1 MQEQNLVATGT
12 AGQVTT
18 TGTTNAPEVGSV
30 TPVEKKRQVFLAWT
44 PDDALEKRE
53 LVAVMLQKAGMEV
66 FPMEPRPADEEE
78 FKRKVE
84 ALVAKAECSVHVL
97 GGDFGPTLQNDE
109 SVSYARYQYE
119 VCTGRSRESKGSF
132 KRISWSY
139 PLEGVILQGE
149 QQELITQIQNNL
161 SSEVMFTN
169 VANPAQL
176 IEDIRAFLERDHVA
190 KAVPKEY
197 DMAFFSNV
205 QDAADCYMTIEKLS
219 EEYKLTTVT
228 VVPENDTDYRALGAE
243 RSLKAR
249 LAVVFFKESSDWA
262 VSFVKQVWKFM
273 GGASSTTSFLIIGED
288 EPRRNRFLR
297 YKAPNTLLLVVKP
310 DEVLESIKATYTRF
324 RETGRIIDETFCPYT
339 GLRPFNE
346 DESIFFKGRDK
357 HNDYIIEM
365 ISRQKFAMVT
375 GSSGDG
381 KSSLVFAG
389 VIPTLKGGFLK
400 TQFTKWAVADFR
412 PERQPLR
419 NMALALSRE
428 MRLKDIDEVEN
439 SLSYGFSALVDLYKK
454 SPLYCD
460 MTSPEWLDANE
471 EDRKSMKRR
480 AANLLVLVDQFE
492 EFFTNV
498 ENYRDGVASPISQIT
513 VNVLIETI
521 RIAREENLPIYVV
534 CTMRSD
540 YIGQC
545 VAFRGFAEMI
555 GLSTYYVP
563 RLKRDE
569 VQEVIQA
576 PAQLNG
582 NKVSLRL
589 AQRLLNDLGDGID
602 QLPVLQH
609 SLHQIWTNANK
620 GAEEMDLIHYAQVGG
635 LASSKL
641 PRENMR
647 EYDDWFKGIGDVRQS
662 LYEKPRLKN
671 VLNRHANELYEFA
684 HDYYNARYSPPIA
697 KEVSQAIIRT
707 AFTCLTKIDDN
718 RAVRNRM
725 TLQQITEIHGKEAEG
740 HDFQLVGRVLNIF
753 REQGNTFVQ
762 PFISDDPESKELQPT
777 VTLDITHESLIRN
790 WERLVDWAE
799 QEHKSVTTY
808 SDFKVQVNRWLA
820 NDCDEKY
827 LLSTGPYTVY
837 NMWYEQQQP
846 TPAWVRRYI
855 RPDEIVPEL
864 DPMEQASLYLE
875 DIQDFLEQ
883 SRRRINRVRVIRNI
897 ITGVIAILFV
907 ASLIATGVAV
917 QNASAAEKQK
927 EYAERQAAEAERQK
941 KVAQEEQQKA
951 EKEKQRAEEERRLA
965 DIARNDAERERQNA
979 ILQKEAAD
987 YAKLQAVNAATEAE
1001 KQRLLAEDQRK
1012 FAQSEKEAAD
1022 KARKDAE
1029 LSAAIAREQEENA
1042 RTENR
1047 NAKILQ
1053 SLFLSSLSR
1062 DQVKAGEPQLD
1073 ANNNLTPPDRK
1084 RYEVGAQLA
1093 MQALPENLNMAQD
1106 KLSRPYVA
1114 EAEAALYYSMN
1125 ALENAEPIRVLRGH
1139 TNKMIYNQFSPD
1151 SKLLIS
1157 SSWDKTA
1164 RVWDVASGKEVRELS
1179 GHTDIVQKAYFSQ
1192 DGRYTVTLGDDF
1204 SARLWDFNTGRS
1216 LQSFKGHRGDVTHA
1230 AITADGQRVVT
1241 TSLDNTARLYDSQ
1254 TGNLIA
1260 DLTGHKAGVLFA
1272 AFSPDGKHLVTTSAD
1287 KTAILWNGESGR
1299 QVAVLSGH
1307 GADVTHAAFS
1317 PDNNLL
1323 ATVSDDN
1330 TGRIWNAETG
1340 SLSKILPRGT
1350 IATGVERNGHVNKVN
1365 FAAFSPD
1372 SRRLATTSSDS
1383 LALVW
1388 NVTEGN
1394 VVGVLKKHTERVYN
1408 VQFSNDGKFMLTTS
1422 DDRTVVLWDAIH
1434 YLDLAE
1440 YKGTPGLGYYA
1451 VFSPDSKYIATCGTD
1466 ENDLPTTVRIFKL
1479 LPKGQDLM
1487 DFAKAH
1493 NMQELNEDQKKVFF
1507 LSDKRITKV
1516 QLQKGI
1522 DNYNDRMKMLKPGE
1536 KPVKMEDMTKPGD
1549 KPGEIPKN
1557 WWKGSSAA
1565 PSTPTEKRMHRVQA
1579 GETMWAI
1586 SRRYNI
1592 GVDQLMEFNG
1602 KASSE
1607 VKTGEILIVQH

>member
-1 MQEQNLVATGT
+1 MVATGT
-12 AGQVTT
+12 TEQASN
-18 TGTTNAPEVGSV
+18 TGTTSAPEMGAAI
-30 TPVEKKRQVFLAWT
+30 PVEKKRQIFLAWT
-44 PDDALEKRE
+44 PDDAVEKRE
-53 LVAVMLQKAGMEV
+53 MVAVMLQKAGMEV
-66 FPMEPRPADEEE
+66 FPLEPRPADEEE

-84 ALVAKAECSVHVL
+84 SYVSKAECSVHVL
-97 GGDFGPTLQNDE
+97 GGDFGPTLQADA

-119 VCTGRSRESKGSF
+119 VCTGKSRESKGSF

-176 IEDIRAFLERDHVA
+176 IEDIRSFLERDQVA

-262 VSFVKQVWKFM
+262 ISFVKQVWKFM
-273 GGASSTTSFLIIGED
+273 GGASSSTSFLIIGED

-297 YKAPNTLLLVVKP
+297 YKAPNTLLTVVKP
-310 DEVLESIKATYTRF
+310 DEVLETIKATYTRF

-346 DESIFFKGRDK
+346 DESIFFKGRDR

-365 ISRQKFAMVT
+365 IGRQKFAMVT

-381 KSSLVFAG
+381 KSSLIFAG
-389 VIPTLKGGFLK
+389 VIPSLKGGFLK

-439 SLSYGFSALVDLYKK
+439 TLSYGFSALVDLYKK

-460 MTSPEWLDANE
+460 MTSNEWLDASE
-471 EDRKSMKRR
+471 EDRKAMKRR
-480 AANLLVLVDQFE
+480 AANLVVLVDQFE

-609 SLHQIWTNANK
+609 SLHQIWTTANK

-635 LASSKL
+635 LTSSKL
-641 PRENMR
+641 PRENLR
-647 EYDDWFKGIGDVRQS
+647 EYEDWFKGIGEVRQS

-671 VLNRHANELYEFA
+671 VLNRHANELYEFS
-684 HDYYNARYSPPIA
+684 HDYYNQRYSPPIEKA
-697 KEVSQAIIRT
+697 MAQSIIRT

-725 TLQQITEIHGKEAEG
+725 TLQQITEIHGKEAQG
-740 HDFQLVGRVLNIF
+740 QDYQMVGRVLNIF

-762 PFISDDPESKELQPT
+762 PFITDDPESKELQPT
-777 VTLDITHESLIRN
+777 TTLDITHESLIRN

-799 QEHKSVTTY
+799 HEHKSVMTY
-808 SDFKVQVNRWLA
+808 TDFKVQVNRWLA

-827 LLSTGPYTVY
+827 LLASGPYTVY
-837 NMWYEQQQP
+837 NMWYQEQQP

-875 DIQDFLEQ
+875 DIQDFLDQ
-883 SRRRINRVRVIRNI
+883 SRRRINRVKVIRNI
-897 ITGVIAILFV
+897 VVTVIAVLFLASLVAAFV
-907 ASLIATGVAV
+907 ANRQAIEAQDQKLIAE
-917 QNASAAEKQK
+917 Q
-927 EYAERQAAEAERQK
+927 QAAEAKRQQK
-941 KVAQEEQQKA
+941 IAQEEKARAQKEA
-951 EKEKQRAEEERRLA
+951 QRAEEERRIA
-965 DIARNDAERERQNA
+965 DKARAEAELERQNA
-979 ILQKEAAD
+979 IDQKNLAE
-987 YAKLQAVNAATEAE
+987 YNRLQAQKSAEEAE

-1012 FAQSEKEAAD
+1012 FAENEKAAAD
-1022 KARKDAE
+1022 IARKDAE
-1029 LSAAIAREQEENA
+1029 RSAAIARQQEQNA
-1042 RTENR
+1042 LTENR

-1062 DQVKAGEPQLD
+1062 DQVNAGAPRVD
-1073 ANNNLTPPDRK
+1073 AENNLIPADKK
-1084 RYEVGAQLA
+1084 RYEVAAQLA
-1093 MQALPENLNMAQD
+1093 MQALPENLSVPAD
-1106 KLSRPYVA
+1106 KMTRPYVA

-1125 ALENAEPIRVLRGH
+1125 AIENEQPRKVLRGH
-1139 TNKMIYNQFSPD
+1139 TNKMIFNQFSPD

-1157 SSWDKTA
+1157 TSWDKTA
-1164 RVWDVASGKEVRELS
+1164 RVWDVASGREVRELS
-1179 GHTDIVQKAYFSQ
+1179 GHSNIVQKAYFSQ
-1192 DGRYTVTLGDDF
+1192 DSRYTVTLGEDF
-1204 SARLWDFNTGRS
+1204 SARLWDFNLGKVLHTFR
-1216 LQSFKGHRGDVTHA
+1216 GHGADITHV
-1230 AITADGQRVVT
+1230 AISADGQHVVT

-1254 TGNLIA
+1254 AGSLIA
-1260 DLTGHKAGVLFA
+1260 EMNGHKAPVLFA
-1272 AFSPDGKHLVTTSAD
+1272 TFSADGKRLVTTSAD
-1287 KTAILWNGESGR
+1287 KTAILWDGQSGR
-1299 QVAVLSGH
+1299 QVAVLTGH
-1307 GADVTHAAFS
+1307 NADVTHAAFS
-1317 PDNNLL
+1317 PDNERL

-1330 TGRIWNAETG
+1330 TGRIWNAENGALLKT
-1340 SLSKILPRGT
+1340 LSRGT
-1350 IATGVERNGHVNKVN
+1350 ITTGVERNGHVNKVN
-1365 FAAFSPD
+1365 FAVFSPD
-1372 SRRLATTSSDS
+1372 SRRLATASSDS

-1388 NVTEGN
+1388 NVNDGN

-1408 VQFSNDGKFMLTTS
+1408 VQFSNDGKFMLTTG
-1422 DDRTVVLWDAIH
+1422 DDRNVVLWDAVH

-1440 YKGTPGLGYYA
+1440 FPGTPGLGYYA
-1451 VFSPDSKYIATCGTD
+1451 VFSPDSKLLATCGQD
-1466 ENDLPTTVRIFKL
+1466 ENGIPTTVRIYTL
-1479 LPKGQDLM
+1479 LPKGQDLL
-1487 DFAKAH
+1487 DFAKAR
-1493 NMQELNEDQKKVFF
+1493 NLKELNEDQKKIFF

-1516 QLQKGI
+1516 QLQKEI
-1522 DNYNDRMKMLKPGE
+1522 DDYNDRMKMLKPGE
-1536 KPVKMEDMTKPGD
+1536 KPVKLEDLSKPGD
-1549 KPGEIPKN
+1549 KPGEIPKY
-1557 WWKGSSAA
+1557 WWKGSNQLPLA
-1565 PSTPTEKRMHRVQA
+1565 PEKRMHRVLA
-1579 GETMWAI
+1579 GETLWAI
-1586 SRRYNI
+1586 ARQYN
-1592 GVDQLMEFNG
+1592 VSVNTLLEYNG
-1602 KASSE
+1602 KDNAQ
-1607 VKTGEILIVQH
+1607 VQAGEILIVQR